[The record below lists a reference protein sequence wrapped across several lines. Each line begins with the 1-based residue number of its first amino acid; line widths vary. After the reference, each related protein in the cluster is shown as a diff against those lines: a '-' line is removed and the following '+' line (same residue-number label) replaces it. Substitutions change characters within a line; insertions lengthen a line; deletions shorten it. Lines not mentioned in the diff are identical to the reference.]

1 MTQRSEHLHNN
12 PHTLWSH
19 TSSRAHTTHNA
30 IVIYDTKYGNTETL
44 AKVLAM
50 GIHHQGV
57 PCDCSNIV
65 DVAVEHVA
73 QYTFLAIGGPTHM
86 AGMSKSM
93 KQFLNTLQQCDLR
106 GKTGFCFD
114 TRVASRLNRFDLNSA
129 ARRIDKRLKRMQ
141 VTLLK
146 KRQSALVRGREGPL
160 DEGSEQQFERLGVE
174 LGTLLH

>member
-1 MTQRSEHLHNN
+1 MTQLSKHLHTN
-12 PHTLWSH
+12 PHTSWSN
-19 TSSRAHTTHNA
+19 TPNRAHSKRNA

-44 AKVLAM
+44 AKALATGM
-50 GIHHQGV
+50 IQEGL
-57 PCDCSNIV
+57 PCDCCNIA
-65 DVAVEHVA
+65 DIAVEQVA

-114 TRVASRLNRFDLNSA
+114 TRVVSRLNRFDLNSA
-129 ARRIDKRLKRMQ
+129 ARRIEKCLKRMQ
-141 VTLLK
+141 VKLLK
-146 KRQSALVRGREGPL
+146 KRQSALVLGREGPL
-160 DEGSEQQFERLGVE
+160 DPGVEQRFERLGVE

>member
-1 MTQRSEHLHNN
+1 MRPLSKPQHTN
-12 PHTLWSH
+12 PHMQWSNTLKC
-19 TSSRAHTTHNA
+19 AHTKRNA

-44 AKVLAM
+44 AKALAT
-50 GIHHQGV
+50 GLIQQGV
-57 PCDCSNIV
+57 PCDCCNIA
-65 DVAVEHVA
+65 DVAVKQVA
-73 QYTFLAIGGPTHM
+73 RYTFLAIGGPTHM

-129 ARRIDKRLKRMQ
+129 ARRIEKRLKRMQ

-146 KRQSALVRGREGPL
+146 KRQSALVLGREGPL
-160 DEGSEQQFERLGVE
+160 DPGVEQRFERLGIE